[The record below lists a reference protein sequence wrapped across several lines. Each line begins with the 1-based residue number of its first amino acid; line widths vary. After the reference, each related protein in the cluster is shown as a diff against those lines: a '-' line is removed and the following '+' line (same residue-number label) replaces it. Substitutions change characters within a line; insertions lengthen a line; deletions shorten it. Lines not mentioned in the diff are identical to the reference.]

1 MNILIKLT
9 CLVGL
14 VIAPILGSHDNE
26 SMASLNFS
34 FQKEIVSEKVQVSIT
49 KKLNSKTEIKGNKPS
64 IIQEDH

>member
-14 VIAPILGSHDNE
+14 VIAPILGNHDNE
-26 SMASLNFS
+26 SMASLNLFS
-34 FQKEIVSEKVQVSIT
+34 KKEIVSEKEKVSVI
-49 KKLNSKTEIKGNKPS
+49 KKLNSKTEIKGNKQS